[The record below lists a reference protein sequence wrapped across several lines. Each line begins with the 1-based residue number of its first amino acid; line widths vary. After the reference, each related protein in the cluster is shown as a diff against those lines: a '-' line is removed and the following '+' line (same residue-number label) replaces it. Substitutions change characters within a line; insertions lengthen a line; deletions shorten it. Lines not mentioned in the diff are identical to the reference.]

1 MKRVICAGL
10 LMSLFT
16 PLALAAGTVEV
27 YTPGDSK
34 PKTLT
39 DAAHL
44 IDVVGQPRL
53 AQSWWPGAV
62 ISERQASAVA
72 TERQQALLGR
82 LSALAAEESGD
93 DAAAVNAVRQQVAAL
108 KVTGRQQVN
117 LDPDYVRVEA
127 LANPPLEGNYT
138 LWVGPQPG
146 TITVFGLVSRPGKKP
161 FTPGRDVVSY
171 LDEMDLLSGAE
182 KSDAWLIYP
191 NGKAQKVPVAY
202 WNRRHV
208 EPMPGSTIFVGFSPA
223 LWGDRYETLNA
234 DILHSLTH
242 RIPEQ

>member
-146 TITVFGLVSRPGKKP
+146 TITIFGLVSRPPKQP
-161 FTPGRDVVSY
+161 FTPVRYVVSY
-171 LDEMDLLSGAE
+171 LDELDQLSASLQSEPSLLYLHGQA
-182 KSDAWLIYP
+182 LIF
-191 NGKAQKVPVAY
+191 QV
-202 WNRRHV
+202 H
-208 EPMPGSTIFVGFSPA
+208 
-223 LWGDRYETLNA
+223 
-234 DILHSLTH
+234 H
-242 RIPEQ
+242 RN

>member
-93 DAAAVNAVRQQVAAL
+93 DAAAVNAMRQQVAAL

-138 LWVGPQPG
+138 LWVGSQPS

-171 LDEMDLLSGAE
+171 LDEMDRLSGAE

-234 DILHSLTH
+234 DILFSLTH